1 MFSVMPQDPDD
12 NPVIQTKECK
22 RTPKSPSSSRQKYA
36 EATDLSDSDEVSARF
51 LEKPS
56 YLSKEEAI
64 VGAALQHSSNSARP
78 YYQPAEQ
85 HASDEAWMIELE
97 QRFQKRLDQQ
107 TSSLKQ
113 LLTEH
118 HARVLEA
125 VQTQP
130 GKSSRV
136 SFAPVHQVDAV
147 PDIPASVATSGNAM
161 SRVTFREGCET
172 YSMPSETPR
181 GNVDRQSMYSMLSEA
196 PRGNVDRQS
205 MFTVVNVG
213 IPDDAPQTE
222 DNRTSSPN
230 RKDDDPES
238 KETLRVPGQEEE
250 RGSLTRGMTSHTSSG
265 VIPPKRASQVI
276 EMQSQWEEHQRASIE
291 KMVTQSKNN
300 YSRKWVRTLVNKVRP
315 TQAPSNLL
323 ARTTQGRWFMSMS
336 ALAILMNAIVI
347 GLETDVGVRD
357 AIAKKPESD
366 AFVVINRG
374 FTGFFCV
381 ELLIRIAAFRRKFFF
396 GSEYM
401 WNYFD
406 TFLVIT
412 AIAEE
417 LLSSLNLSFVR
428 ILRLSRLVRAGRII
442 RVLHFFK
449 SLRLMVIC
457 IFHSLA
463 SLFWALLLL
472 FLIMYLFSICCLN
485 GATAWLRE
493 HPDAAFAPPVDIT
506 DRDTLGDREMWE
518 TLHQMYKGLFRA
530 LLSLLMAI
538 SGGVD
543 WYDAVRPFMGIDP
556 IYTVMF
562 LMYILFVVFGVLNV
576 VTGVFVES
584 AMQLRDRD
592 LLIHSEM
599 ERTEEFLN
607 DMRELFLEADA
618 DNTGRMC
625 WNELKEYF
633 KNERVVAYFT
643 VHQLDVSDAYFIFK
657 LLDTDGSGEIEID
670 EFAMGCMRLKGQA
683 KTSDMLRIMQESA
696 KINQQIFA
704 DLDHF
709 NDQIVYVQNQLANL
723 AAMSPTRRFSGKNL
737 SRLLKGG
744 SNNSL
749 TCSSEGDMSASGGPD
764 SPTAPQTDSPT
775 LASPAVV

>member
-1 MFSVMPQDPDD
+1 MVSGSEVVRETSGLRGQIRAEVFPLLREQQKAMRQIEKERQRQLDEHMERIGKLITEKHMELLRMLGENDNQDY
-12 NPVIQTKECK
+12 IQRRAAQSEE
-22 RTPKSPSSSRQKYA
+22 A
-36 EATDLSDSDEVSARF
+36 EAKLNDNNAFLKGVNDAVRMSAGMTEDKYNADSSQGQQGTDGYRPMDTESSLLSDAPKQDRSNRAVPEFNLAGMLNPAHLEKKRSTSSKGTGSRTSEKGKKAILNKKASSMALTGMSFTAGKIVTSDYFMVACHMLVFANTIFIGIETDVNNHLA
-51 LEKPS
+51 LEKPREPEPS
-56 YLSKEEAI
+56 WCR
-64 VGAALQHSSNSARP
+64 N
-78 YYQPAEQ
+78 
-85 HASDEAWMIELE
+85 
-97 QRFQKRLDQQ
+97 
-107 TSSLKQ
+107 
-113 LLTEH
+113 
-118 HARVLEA
+118 
-125 VQTQP
+125 
-130 GKSSRV
+130 
-136 SFAPVHQVDAV
+136 
-147 PDIPASVATSGNAM
+147 GN
-161 SRVTFREGCET
+161 R
-172 YSMPSETPR
+172 
-181 GNVDRQSMYSMLSEA
+181 
-196 PRGNVDRQS
+196 
-205 MFTVVNVG
+205 
-213 IPDDAPQTE
+213 I
-222 DNRTSSPN
+222 
-230 RKDDDPES
+230 
-238 KETLRVPGQEEE
+238 
-250 RGSLTRGMTSHTSSG
+250 
-265 VIPPKRASQVI
+265 
-276 EMQSQWEEHQRASIE
+276 
-291 KMVTQSKNN
+291 
-300 YSRKWVRTLVNKVRP
+300 
-315 TQAPSNLL
+315 
-323 ARTTQGRWFMSMS
+323 
-336 ALAILMNAIVI
+336 
-347 GLETDVGVRD
+347 
-357 AIAKKPESD
+357 
-366 AFVVINRG
+366 
-374 FTGFFCV
+374 FTGFFCA
-381 ELLIRIAAFRRKFFF
+381 ELLIRIAAFRRKFFC
-396 GSEYM
+396 GAEYM

-493 HPDAAFAPPVDIT
+493 HPDAAFAPPVDFT
-506 DRDTLGDREMWE
+506 DRDTLGDREMRD
-518 TLHQMYKGLFRA
+518 TLHQMYKGLFRS

-625 WNELKEYF
+625 WNELKDYF

-749 TCSSEGDMSASGGPD
+749 TGSSEGDVSASGGPD